1 MIGGNWSTSVGGQAT
16 VDANGLG
23 GTIVLNATTNITLTV
38 GGSSAI
44 VITPAT
50 IAITSPMV
58 LINSGGPP
66 PKPPIAPSVD
76 PPKDPAA
83 ADPGDTLIPKE

>member
-1 MIGGNWSTSVGGQAT
+1 LEHQRQQSGDDRCQRA
-16 VDANGLG
+16 G
-23 GTIVLNATTNITLTV
+23 GTIVLSATTNITLSV
-38 GGSSAI
+38 GGSSI

-66 PKPPIAPSVD
+66 PTPPIAPSVD
-76 PPKDPAA
+76 PPKDPEA
-83 ADPGDTLIPKE
+83 ADPGDTLTPKE